1 MLESGQKRK
10 ILEMGKNT
18 FQLVQVIAKFRDGEV
33 LLGKGADGI
42 GHSPPSFD

>member
-1 MLESGQKRK
+1 MLEPGQKRR

-18 FQLVQVIAKFRDGEV
+18 FQLLQIIAKFRDAEV

-42 GHSPPSFD
+42 GHSAPSFN